1 MQAMGTTSLTIDGMT
16 CAACAQRVSRAL
28 QRVDG
33 VSSAQVNLATER
45 AEIHGHASLAALLE
59 AVDDAG
65 YSAQPW
71 QPAQDRSAVRAA
83 EAQAL
88 ARATTLALLLAT
100 PLLALEMG
108 GHLIPALHHWVG
120 ETLGHV
126 ASHWL
131 QAVLA
136 TAILFGPGLRFFRL
150 GLPALLARQPD
161 MNALVAMGAGTA
173 WLYSVVIILHD
184 AHQAVYFESAGVIVA
199 LVLLGRWLEA
209 RARGR
214 TGDAI
219 RALMD
224 LAPRSARRLT
234 DAGAEEVPL
243 SALRAGDKLLI
254 RPGERVPVDGRVLEG
269 NSFLDCSMF
278 TGEPVPVAKSAGDTL
293 LGGSVNQQGALTIIA
308 ERVGQDTALA
318 GIIRMV
324 EQAEETRLPIQALVD
339 RITLVFVPVVMVV
352 AALTFL
358 GWLAFGPGLG
368 AAITHAVAVLIIAC
382 PCAMGL
388 ATPTSIMVGMGR
400 AARLGVLFRE
410 GEALQRLASARR
422 IAFDKTG
429 TLTEGHP
436 ALAEVLPQPGFT
448 RADLLRW
455 AAAVEAHSEHPIAR
469 AILAA
474 EPSPPSAEGFRI
486 ALGQGA
492 AAQVE
497 GRKVLVGSA
506 AFLRSEGVDATAL
519 DSIAAQ
525 RAAGGETPVQ
535 VAIDGIAAGVI
546 TVADPLRETT
556 PEAIQALARLG
567 LNTMMLTGD
576 HAATADAVAA
586 RLGIQDVRAH
596 QLPGDKLE
604 ALRGAPGTVFVG
616 DGINDAP
623 ALAAADVGIAIG
635 TGTDIAMESAAVVL
649 MRDDLRGVASAIR
662 IARATLSNI
671 RQNLAWAFGYNIALV
686 PVAAG
691 VLVPFGGPSL
701 SPMLA
706 AAAMGL
712 SSVFVVG
719 NALRL
724 KGVRA

>member
-1 MQAMGTTSLTIDGMT
+1 MRAMGTTSLTIEGMT

-28 QRVDG
+28 LRVEG
-33 VSSAQVNLATER
+33 VAAAQVNLATER
-45 AEIHGHASLAALLE
+45 AEIQGSAPLAALL
-59 AVDDAG
+59 AALDDAG
-65 YSAQPW
+65 YNARPW
-71 QPAQDRSAVRAA
+71 QPARDRGAARAA
-83 EAQAL
+83 ETRVL
-88 ARATTLALLLAT
+88 ARATTAALLLAA

-108 GHLIPALHHWVG
+108 GHMIPALHHWIG
-120 ETLGHV
+120 ETLGH
-126 ASHWL
+126 ATSHWL
-131 QAVLA
+131 QGLLA
-136 TAILFGPGLRFFRL
+136 TAILFGPGRRFFRL
-150 GLPALLARQPD
+150 GVPALLSRQPD
-161 MNALVAMGAGTA
+161 MNALVAMGAGAA
-173 WLYSVVIILHD
+173 WLYSSVIILQD

-214 TGDAI
+214 AGDAI
-219 RALMD
+219 RALID
-224 LAPRSARRLT
+224 LSPRSARRLT
-234 DAGAEEVPL
+234 DAGAEDVPL
-243 SALRAGDKLLI
+243 AALRAGDRLLI

-269 NSFLDCSMF
+269 TSFLDCSMF
-278 TGEPVPVAKSAGDTL
+278 TGEPVPVAKNPGDAL
-293 LGGSVNQQGALTIIA
+293 LGGCVNQQGALTIIA

-339 RITLVFVPVVMVV
+339 RITRVFVPVAMAV

-358 GWLAFGPGLG
+358 AWIVFGPGLA

-410 GEALQRLASARR
+410 GDALQRLAGARR

-429 TLTEGHP
+429 TLTQGHP
-436 ALAEVLPQPGFT
+436 ALAEVLPQPGIA
-448 RADLLRW
+448 REALLRM
-455 AAAVEAHSEHPIAR
+455 AAAVEAQSEHPIAR
-469 AILAA
+469 AIMAA
-474 EPSPPSAEGFRI
+474 EPAPPPAREFRI

-492 AAQVE
+492 AARVE
-497 GRKVLVGSA
+497 GQWVLVGSA
-506 AFLRSEGVDATAL
+506 AFLRGEGVETAGL
-519 DSIAAQ
+519 ESVAAP
-525 RAAGGETPVQ
+525 RAAEGETPVL
-535 VAIDGIAAGVI
+535 VAIDGVPAGVI
-546 TVADPLRETT
+546 TVADPLRPTT
-556 PEAIQALARLG
+556 PEAVRALGALG
-567 LNTMMLTGD
+567 LATMMLTGD
-576 HAATADAVAA
+576 HAATARAVGA
-586 RLGIQDVRAH
+586 RLGIADIRAH
-596 QLPGDKLE
+596 QLPGDKLD
-604 ALRGAPGTVFVG
+604 ALRAAPGTIFVG

-691 VLVPFGGPSL
+691 VLAPFGGPSL

>member
-1 MQAMGTTSLTIDGMT
+1 MT

-33 VSSAQVNLATER
+33 VASAQVNLATER
-45 AEIHGHASLAALLE
+45 AEILGSAPLPALLA

-65 YSAQPW
+65 YSAHPW
-71 QPAQDRSAVRAA
+71 RPAQDRSAVRAA

-88 ARATTLALLLAT
+88 ARATIVAMLLAA

-126 ASHWL
+126 TSHWL
-131 QAVLA
+131 QALLA
-136 TAILFGPGLRFFRL
+136 TGILFGPGMRFFRL
-150 GLPALLARQPD
+150 GIPALLARQPD
-161 MNALVAMGAGTA
+161 MNALVAMGAGAA

-184 AHQAVYFESAGVIVA
+184 AHQAVYFESAGVIMA

-219 RALMD
+219 RELMD
-224 LAPRSARRLT
+224 LSPRSARRLT
-234 DAGAEEVPL
+234 DAGPEEVPL
-243 SALRAGDKLLI
+243 AALRVGDRLLI

-269 NSFLDCSMF
+269 TSFVDCSMF
-278 TGEPVPVAKSAGDTL
+278 TGEPVPVAKQPGDAL
-293 LGGSVNQQGALTIIA
+293 LGGSVNKQGALTIMA
-308 ERVGQDTALA
+308 EHVGEATALA

-339 RITLVFVPVVMVV
+339 RITLVFVPVVMAV

-358 GWLAFGPGLG
+358 AWLVFGPGLA
-368 AAITHAVAVLIIAC
+368 AAITHTVAVLIIAC

-410 GEALQRLASARR
+410 GDALQRLASARR

-436 ALAEVLPQPGFT
+436 ALAEILPQPGIT
-448 RADLLRW
+448 RESLLRL
-455 AAAVEAHSEHPIAR
+455 AAAVEAKSEHPIAR
-469 AILAA
+469 AIMAA
-474 EPSPPSAEGFRI
+474 EPAPPAAQEFRI

-492 AAQVE
+492 AARVE
-497 GRKVLVGSA
+497 GQLVLVGSA

-519 DSIAAQ
+519 ESEAAQ
-525 RAAGGETPVQ
+525 RAATGATPVL
-535 VAIDGIAAGVI
+535 VAIDGQPAGMI
-546 TVADPLRETT
+546 TVADPLRATA
-556 PEAIQALARLG
+556 PEAMQALAALG
-567 LNTMMLTGD
+567 LTTMMLTGD
-576 HAATADAVAA
+576 HAATAQAVGA
-586 RLGIQDVRAH
+586 RLGIADVRAH
-596 QLPGDKLE
+596 LLPGDKLD
-604 ALRGAPGTVFVG
+604 ALRAAPGMVFVG

-662 IARATLSNI
+662 IARATLLNI

-691 VLVPFGGPSL
+691 VLAPFGGPSL